1 MPGVQGGVAIWRRK
15 IEPSETEIVGGER
28 EEKGGE
34 TSKASDG
41 CFIKDALYL
50 LGIPTMYL
58 ASLHSATCL
67 PKGHIG

>member
-1 MPGVQGGVAIWRRK
+1 MVVV
-15 IEPSETEIVGGER
+15 VGCHLEEGNRAVERQKLQGER

-34 TSKASDG
+34 TSRASDG